1 MTDEYNID
9 EKTFSGMTVKKQNWI
24 LYTTFNAFR
33 DQTTG
38 KFKVHTKVL
47 VILAV
52 IILATMAPKVP
63 AWAAWL
69 IRLL

>member
-9 EKTFSGMTVKKQNWI
+9 EKTFIGMTTKRQNWI

-38 KFKVHTKVL
+38 KFKTYTTALIV
-47 VILAV
+47 LAV
-52 IILATMAPKVP
+52 VFLVTMAPKVP

-69 IRLL
+69 IKLL